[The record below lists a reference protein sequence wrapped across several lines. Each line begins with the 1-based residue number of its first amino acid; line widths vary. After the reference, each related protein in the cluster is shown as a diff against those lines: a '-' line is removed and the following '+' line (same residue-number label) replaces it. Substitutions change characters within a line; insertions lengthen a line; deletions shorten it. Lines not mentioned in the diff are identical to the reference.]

1 LQLDYSL
8 RARINEALDR
18 LSQPRT
24 CIGMILARK
33 LRRAW
38 ALLRTYWRLP
48 VRHREAARRAAY
60 WIVVIRAALACC
72 PFKRV
77 LRYVERRAE
86 AALRHT
92 ACAGGTPPV
101 ASRPTLWAIHAVGRR
116 LMPARPCLTQALVGR
131 LLLAREGVDVTVHIG
146 VAKSDGDLRAHAW
159 LERDGTIILGGVRS
173 RDAYRPFPA
182 LNG

>member
-1 LQLDYSL
+1 
-8 RARINEALDR
+8 
-18 LSQPRT
+18 
-24 CIGMILARK
+24 MILARK

-38 ALLRTYWRLP
+38 ALLRTYRRLP

-86 AALRHT
+86 TALRHT
-92 ACAGGTPPV
+92 SFAPDGSSSGAAADRSGTPGGTPAPPPV

-116 LMPARPCLTQALVGR
+116 LLPARPCLTQALVGR

-146 VAKSDGDLRAHAW
+146 VAKSDGELRAHAW
-159 LERDGTIILGGVRS
+159 LERDGAIILGGARS